1 MSVFFNVAIAK
12 PEDLKDSDLGKL
24 IEEEEMS
31 SGAVPIRVYLDYIV
45 AAGWVS
51 GLLMLIIYTLAQSFH
66 MTADYFLSEMMS
78 VGTQINEEER
88 ANRTSV
94 GFLFLRLFQFSL
106 ICKYVVVVVLVFFV
120 VIG

>member
-1 MSVFFNVAIAK
+1 MYSIGLFSLNLCRFVFNVAIAE

-31 SGAVPIRVYLDYIV
+31 SGAVPIRVYLDYIL

-78 VGTQINEEER
+78 VGTQINEEEK

-94 GFLFLRLFQFSL
+94 GFLFLQFSL
-106 ICKYVVVVVLVFFV
+106 IFKCCFD
-120 VIG
+120 